1 MQFCLSVFAIVFIKI
16 GFKNQQGVTEAPLSK
31 DKAVFLV
38 KDVFTAAAERDI
50 YTGDAVIISV
60 ITKDGV
66 TQEAFPLRRDWWLL

>member
-1 MQFCLSVFAIVFIKI
+1 M
-16 GFKNQQGVTEAPLSK
+16 TEVPLTK

-60 ITKDGV
+60 ITIDGITEEV
-66 TQEAFPLRRDWWLL
+66 FSLRRD

>member
-16 GFKNQQGVTEAPLSK
+16 GFKNQQGVAEAPLSK
-31 DKAVFLV
+31 DKA
-38 KDVFTAAAERDI
+38 VFTAAAERDI

-66 TQEAFPLRRDWWLL
+66 TQEAFPLRRD

>member
-1 MQFCLSVFAIVFIKI
+1 M
-16 GFKNQQGVTEAPLSK
+16 TEVPLTK

-60 ITKDGV
+60 ITIDGTTEEV
-66 TQEAFPLRRDWWLL
+66 FPLRRD

>member
-1 MQFCLSVFAIVFIKI
+1 VLIWSPLIVLKI
-16 GFKNQQGVTEAPLSK
+16 GFKNQQGATEVPLTK

-60 ITKDGV
+60 VTKDGV
-66 TQEAFPLRRDWWLL
+66 TEEAFPLRRD